1 MKYYISHLRARCRSS
16 NIYLSKHKL
25 PEVSGGSEF
34 AVCGVA
40 LFQIERTNCTLD
52 LPNQNLYDPRILVL
66 DQHHHTSCNRI
77 GYSEFTLC
85 IQCMIYTNGF
95 LQKNVV

>member
-1 MKYYISHLRARCRSS
+1 MYI
-16 NIYLSKHKL
+16 SKHKL
-25 PEVSGGSEF
+25 PEVLCGSEF

-85 IQCMIYTNGF
+85 IQCMIYTSGF
-95 LQKNVV
+95 FLNVVRIVGLIIH